1 MFSLLMP
8 GGPRQRVAVWWFS
21 PACLPGTIGER
32 NRRATRPTDE
42 SHDAERRAQYKQ
54 NSAQS

>member
-21 PACLPGTIGER
+21 PACLPGTIGEK
-32 NRRATRPTDE
+32 NR
-42 SHDAERRAQYKQ
+42 
-54 NSAQS
+54 